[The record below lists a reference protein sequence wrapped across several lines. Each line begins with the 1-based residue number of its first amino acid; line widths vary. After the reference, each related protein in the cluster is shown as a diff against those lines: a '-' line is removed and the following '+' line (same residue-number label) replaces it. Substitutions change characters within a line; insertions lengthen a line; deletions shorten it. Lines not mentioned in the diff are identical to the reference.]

1 MASCVA
7 CSGCGVLLSYLL
19 FLLLHG
25 SCTDGLL
32 IVDDISGDISLLSG
46 VNDNFHAPCVV
57 HFNWKRRSFYL
68 KLLLS
73 LCGDVYRNPGPAALY
88 LCGQCGSSVSDQD
101 KALCCDKC
109 DKWIHVGCDAS
120 ITEADYDYLVS
131 NPSTD
136 L

>member
-101 KALCCDKC
+101 KALGCDE
-109 DKWIHVGCDAS
+109 WIHVCCDATS
-120 ITEADYDYLVS
+120 YYRG
-131 NPSTD
+131 
-136 L
+136 